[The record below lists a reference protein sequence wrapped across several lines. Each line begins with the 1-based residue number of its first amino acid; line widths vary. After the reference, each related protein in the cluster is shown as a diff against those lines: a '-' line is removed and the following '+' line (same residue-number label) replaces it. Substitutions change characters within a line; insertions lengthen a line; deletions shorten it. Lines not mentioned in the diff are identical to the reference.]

1 MKKDPIDGRSVAFI
15 SLGCVKNLVDS
26 EKMFGSLAEHG
37 MIPTSDADDA
47 DVLVVNTCA
56 FIDASKRESLDT
68 LREAMD
74 WKQAAPGRRVVVAGC
89 LAQRYGTQVAAE
101 VPGVDAMIGV
111 FEREKIVEACR
122 TALAKP
128 DEVPEKKPGR
138 RAMIPLPLRSNQEAR
153 SSETGDAYEGWTT
166 RSSVPLQQAESQPSA
181 PAVPAGS
188 APERRT
194 RTSTGFWLGGD
205 VTRTG
210 QDLARLRLTP
220 RHYAYLRI
228 SEGCDKRCSF
238 CIIPHIRGDLVCKTP
253 DQILEEAREL
263 TADGADELI
272 VVGQNTTSYGKD
284 IGEADGI
291 ARLMRRLARE
301 TDAGQL
307 RLMYVYPANFYA
319 SLIEAMADE
328 EKILKYVDMPLQHI
342 NDRMLKVMKRGVSRS
357 RIEKLVTALR
367 DKVPGVVVRTTFI
380 VGFPGETE
388 AEFEETVD
396 FVKAHRFERVGVFTY
411 SPEEGTPARGLPG
424 HLPDEVKLERR
435 ERLMLAAQEVAFAHV
450 REQVGRTLRVTIDG
464 PAEEIPAA
472 AAEAAAE
479 AARKA
484 RKAAKPTRGRTGG
497 SAKTAKTSSATAVTD
512 DVWWIGRYYGQ
523 APEVDS
529 VVYVRDPGGTLAPG
543 RRIDC
548 RILAG
553 ADYDLVAQ
561 RTE

>member
-101 VPGVDAMIGV
+101 VPGVDALIGV
-111 FEREKIVEACR
+111 FERDKIVDACR

-153 SSETGDAYEGWTT
+153 SAETGDAYEGWTT
-166 RSSVPLQQAESQPSA
+166 RSSVLLQQAESHPPA
-181 PAVPAGS
+181 PADVKPADVKP
-188 APERRT
+188 ALKRRT
-194 RTSTGFWLGGD
+194 RASTGFWLGGD
-205 VTRTG
+205 VTKTG

-263 TADGADELI
+263 TADGAGELI

-301 TDAGQL
+301 TDAESL
-307 RLMYVYPANFYA
+307 RLMYVYPANFYT

-380 VGFPGETE
+380 VGFPGETD

-472 AAEAAAE
+472 AADVTKNA
-479 AARKA
+479 
-484 RKAAKPTRGRTGG
+484 
-497 SAKTAKTSSATAVTD
+497 AKTAAKTASGKPAGRRRSPVTD

-529 VVYVRDPGGTLAPG
+529 VVYVRDPGGTLVPG

-548 RILAG
+548 RIVAG
-553 ADYDLVAQ
+553 ADYDLVAE
-561 RTE
+561 RTEP